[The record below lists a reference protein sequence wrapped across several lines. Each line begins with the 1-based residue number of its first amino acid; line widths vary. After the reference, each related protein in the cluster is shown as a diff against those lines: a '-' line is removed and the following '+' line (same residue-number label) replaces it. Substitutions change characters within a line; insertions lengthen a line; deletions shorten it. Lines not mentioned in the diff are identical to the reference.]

1 MAPKLQ
7 PQWSCAPKRA
17 VKDERGQDLVEF
29 ALVVPI
35 ILLLFL
41 GIIEFGIIVFR
52 YNTVSN
58 AAREGARYGIVHPKD
73 TGTST
78 CAAAS
83 AGMVVAAC
91 NLTTGLVSSS
101 THVTATNPA
110 GYVVVEVSYDHD
122 YLTGP
127 VIQALGG
134 STSLTLRSVARMRT
148 EQ

>member
-1 MAPKLQ
+1 MARKLR
-7 PQWSCAPKRA
+7 PRWRCASRRA
-17 VKDERGQDLVEF
+17 AKDERGQDIVEF
-29 ALVVPI
+29 ALVVPFI
-35 ILLLFL
+35 ALLFL

-58 AAREGARYGIVHPKD
+58 AAREGARYGIVHPTA
-73 TGTST
+73 TGQSS

-91 NLTTGLVSSS
+91 NLTTGLVASS
-101 THVTATNPA
+101 TEVTATHPS
-110 GYVVVEVSYDHD
+110 GYVVVEVAYDHD

-134 STSLTLRSVARMRT
+134 DSDITLRSIARMRT